1 MTLTPSLTRR
11 AAILALAAGLAG
23 CNRTRG
29 GRPRVAFVLK
39 TFNSPFFLDM
49 RHGAEAAAARAGID
63 LVVQAAEREIDVE
76 RQMQIIENLIETR
89 LAVLCICPSGSK
101 AIVPAV
107 GKANRAGIHVIVV
120 DDEIDESAAAEQ
132 GVWFD
137 SYTGSD
143 NVEGGRIAG
152 QYLVDASRGSARLAL
167 LEGIPGHQTGD
178 ARLRGF
184 RDAIRSAP
192 GIAVVASQTANW
204 ERDQGFTVF
213 RNMLQAH
220 PEIDALFAC
229 NDMMALGAVE
239 AIQAAGRTG
248 RIRIIGFDAV
258 DDARKAIAAGRMEA
272 SVAQYPEEMGRIA
285 VESAAQLIRGERVP
299 RDQRTKV
306 GLVTRANLD
315 APR

>member
-1 MTLTPSLTRR
+1 MTRR
-11 AAILALAAGLAG
+11 DLLLTLASALAG

-39 TFNSPFFLDM
+39 TFKSPFFLDM
-49 RHGAEAAAARAGID
+49 RSGAEAAATKAAID
-63 LVVQAAEREIDVE
+63 LIVQSAEREIDVE

-89 LAVLCICPSGSK
+89 VAVLCVCPSGSK
-101 AIVPAV
+101 EIVPAV
-107 GKANRAGIHVIVV
+107 GKANRAGIHVIIV
-120 DDEIDESAAAEQ
+120 DDEIDERAAAEQ

-137 SYTGSD
+137 TYIGSD

-152 QYLVDASRGSARLAL
+152 RYLLDASGRSARLAL
-167 LEGIPGHQTGD
+167 LEGTPGHQTGD

-184 RDAIRSAP
+184 RDAIRSEP
-192 GIAVVASQTANW
+192 GVAVVASQTANW

-220 PEIDALFAC
+220 PEIDAMFAC

-248 RIRIIGFDAV
+248 RIRVIGFDAV
-258 DDARKAIAAGRMEA
+258 DDARKAIAAGTMDA
-272 SVAQYPEEMGRIA
+272 SVAQYPEAMGRIA
-285 VESAAQLIRGERVP
+285 IESAVTLIRGEAVP
-299 RDQRTKV
+299 RDQRTSV
-306 GLVTRANLD
+306 GLVTRANVD

>member
-1 MTLTPSLTRR
+1 MTLPSSMTRR
-11 AAILALAAGLAG
+11 GAILTLASAFAA
-23 CNRTRG
+23 CSRTRG
-29 GRPRVAFVLK
+29 RRPRVALVLK

-49 RHGAEAAAARAGID
+49 RRGAETAAAPAAVD

-89 LAVLCICPSGSK
+89 LAALCICPSGSK
-101 AIVPAV
+101 EIVPAV
-107 GKANRAGIHVIVV
+107 GKANRAGIPVIIV
-120 DDEIDESAAAEQ
+120 DDEIDAAAALEQ

-137 SYTGSD
+137 TYIGSD

-152 QYLVDASRGSARLAL
+152 QYLVEASGGSARLAL

-184 RDAIRSAP
+184 REAIRSAP
-192 GIAVVASQTANW
+192 GVAVVASQTANW

-220 PEIDALFAC
+220 QDVDALFAC
-229 NDMMALGAVE
+229 NDVMALGAVE

-248 RIRIIGFDAV
+248 RIRVIGFDAI
-258 DDARKAIAAGRMEA
+258 DDARKAIAAGTMDA
-272 SVAQYPEEMGRIA
+272 SVAQYPEAMGKLAI
-285 VESAAQLIRGERVP
+285 ESAAKRIRGEPVP
-299 RDQRTKV
+299 RDQRTRV
-306 GLVTRANLD
+306 GLVTRANVD